1 MGRTELGMRCPTTTG
16 FNCYFVAGLYVDGT
30 PVPGSA
36 FDATVV
42 PNGSE
47 QTYDLN
53 LFGVL
58 SGVPARTH
66 DVTIGWKGTLPNKAE
81 SYFQSELNSAAIL
94 LES

>member
-1 MGRTELGMRCPTTTG
+1 MGRMELGMRCPAATG

-36 FDATVV
+36 FGTTV

-58 SGVPARTH
+58 SGVPAGTH
-66 DVTIGWKGTLPNKAE
+66 EVTIGWKGTLPNKAE
-81 SYFQSELNSAAIL
+81 GYFQSELNSAAIL
-94 LES
+94 LGS